1 MAQQLTKLCP
11 NHDLQCYFYEPS
23 AIAALSATSPT
34 GFTVSGSWR
43 EQFDW
48 AVVEWNRDNVFEHPA
63 LRNLPD
69 GDLSGVQLSYLETRT
84 NCISLDS
91 TWYPT
96 VDWPYLRV
104 WAETNEQDTVYQIPL
119 ANYAT
124 PVGSYVAAAVQFEL
138 TGTLTAGDYIDLAWL
153 DQQFNYQVTATD
165 TLASAVTSLAAA
177 INAAQGA
184 GVTAASSGAQITLTC
199 TTAGLGANGNRIGVY
214 GTVSGQGTEGWS
226 PASAL
231 FTGGASPA
239 QWQVNLNFSEL
250 QDING
255 NPVPTS
261 SVRKLRWT
269 WAADIQPGEFQRTE
283 FSVVVTNWTVTGSNL
298 GYQVAG
304 PGSYR
309 IEDDDTQM
317 QYQGVWAGG
326 IGNPE
331 AIGNYSGGSIQWT
344 TTYGSQVSCSYLAQL
359 PHTLYLGTR
368 RNDSSGQATVQVD
381 SLAPIVIN
389 LPILI
394 AATPTPQPSGEDV
407 LVRISIAQF
416 TTPGSHTV
424 TITNTGATGSFFYF
438 DFLEIAVPSPNL
450 PSFASNSILTL
461 ATDWDTLHSQA
472 LAPERTA
479 WLINTL
485 GFVGRC
491 NHYAGALWFY
501 ELVQPG
507 HVEANVTITFS
518 GAPVFSQYTS
528 ITISGTLIQHQNL
541 IGDTAQ
547 SMATCFA
554 LLINQGST
562 EVWAQANGA
571 QLTLTA
577 RAFGTQGNGITVSV
591 STNTTQF
598 TAQTS
603 GPALAGGVDGP
614 AESPNN
620 ILWRTDLQ
628 ATPRLNRAARDWS
641 SSFFAAMKGY
651 GIDVT
656 VSFSMELG
664 NGDDTATTGIAQV
677 YPDGTPA
684 WLSTPSLQTNFS
696 PTSTAFWQ
704 QVYQDMANLMAAA
717 GLVPYLQFGEV
728 QWWYFPDAS
737 GMPFYDA
744 YTLSAFQTAYGRA
757 MDVITSQNASP
768 ASYPQECAFLPSLIG
783 QFTDTIAAFVQQAQ
797 PNTRF
802 EVLYPPDTN
811 NAPLTQVINLPTAS
825 WTPAK
830 LNCFKTENFT
840 YTGDR
845 NLNLAQTSIDL
856 PMTLGF
862 TASQASHLVGISDC
876 TTPWVK
882 EQNLSIAAGLPNVVL
897 FALDQFCLIGYG
909 LPLGNG
915 AGSSKYM
922 GG

>member
-23 AIAALSATSPT
+23 AIAALSATSST

-43 EQFDW
+43 QQFDW

-69 GDLSGVQLSYLETRT
+69 GDLSGIQLSYLETRT

-104 WAETNEQDTVYQIPL
+104 WAETNEQDTIYQVPI

-124 PVGSYVAAAVQFEL
+124 PVGNYVAATVQFEL
-138 TGTLTAGDYIDLAWL
+138 AGTLTAGDYIDLAWL

-165 TLASAVTSLAAA
+165 TLASAIASLAAA

-184 GVTAASSGAQITLTC
+184 GVTATVNGAQITLTC
-199 TTAGLGANGNRIGVY
+199 TGAAGANGNLIGVY
-214 GTVSGQGTEGWS
+214 GTVSGQGTEGWL
-226 PASAL
+226 PTSAL
-231 FTGGASPA
+231 FSGGVSPS
-239 QWQVNLNFSEL
+239 QWQVNLNFGAL

-255 NPVPTS
+255 NAVPTS

-269 WAADIQPGEFQRTE
+269 WAAAMQPGEFQRTE

-309 IEDDDTQM
+309 IEDSDSQV
-317 QYQGVWAGG
+317 QYQGSWTG
-326 IGNPE
+326 E
-331 AIGNYSGGSIQWT
+331 IGNYSGGSIQYST
-344 TTYGSQVSCSYLAQL
+344 TPGSQLSCTYLSQL

-368 RNDSSGQATVQVD
+368 RADGCGQATVQVD
-381 SLAPIVIN
+381 SQAPQVIN
-389 LPILI
+389 LEL
-394 AATPTPQPSGEDV
+394 SGEDV
-407 LVRISIAQF
+407 LVRIAIAQF
-416 TTPGSHTV
+416 TAPGSHTV
-424 TITNTGATGSFFYF
+424 TITNTGTAGSYLYF

-450 PSFASNSILTL
+450 PSFANNSILTL

-479 WLINTL
+479 WLIYTL
-485 GFVGRC
+485 GFLGRC

-507 HVEANVTITFS
+507 HVEATATITFS
-518 GAPVFSQYTS
+518 GTPVFSQYTS
-528 ITISGTLIQHQNL
+528 ITIGGTLIQHQNL

-547 SMATCFA
+547 SIATCFA

-562 EVWAQANGA
+562 EVWAQANGS
-571 QLTLTA
+571 QLTLTS
-577 RAFGTQGNGITVSV
+577 RAFGTQGNGITISV
-591 STNTTQF
+591 TTNGTQF

-614 AESPNN
+614 ADGPNQ
-620 ILWRTDLQ
+620 ILWLTDLQ

-641 SSFFAAMKGY
+641 TSFFAAMKGY

-664 NGDDTATTGIAQV
+664 NGDDTAATGIAQV
-677 YPDGTPA
+677 YPDGTPV
-684 WLSTPSLQTNFS
+684 WVSTPSLQTNFS
-696 PTSTAFWQ
+696 PASTAYWQ
-704 QVYQDMANLMAAA
+704 QVYQDMANLMAGA

-728 QWWYFPDAS
+728 QWWYFADTS

-744 YTLSAFQTAYGRA
+744 YTLSAFQSAYGRA
-757 MDVITSQNASP
+757 MDVITSQNAPP
-768 ASYPQECAFLPSLIG
+768 ANYPQECAFLPTLIG
-783 QFTDTIAAFVQQAQ
+783 QFTSTIMAFVQQAQ
-797 PNTRF
+797 ANTRF

-811 NAPLTQVINLPTAS
+811 NTPLNQIINLPTAS
-825 WTPAK
+825 WTPAT

-862 TASQASHLVGISDC
+862 PVSQASHLVGISDY

-882 EQNLSIAAGLPNVVL
+882 EQNLSISAGLPSVVL

>member
-1 MAQQLTKLCP
+1 
-11 NHDLQCYFYEPS
+11 
-23 AIAALSATSPT
+23 

-43 EQFDW
+43 QQFDW

-69 GDLSGVQLSYLETRT
+69 GDLSGIQLSYVEART
-84 NCISLDS
+84 NCVSLDS
-91 TWYPT
+91 TWFPT

-104 WAETNEQDTVYQIPL
+104 WAETNGQDTIYQVPI
-119 ANYAT
+119 AKYAT
-124 PVGSYVAAAVQFEL
+124 PIGSYTAATVQFEL
-138 TGTLTAGDYIDLAWL
+138 TGTLTAGDYIELAWL
-153 DQQFNYQVTATD
+153 DQHFNYQVTAAD
-165 TLASAVTSLAAA
+165 TLDTAIAALAAA
-177 INAAQGA
+177 INNAAPPGP
-184 GVTAASSGAQITLTC
+184 GISASANGAQITLTC
-199 TTAGLGANGNRIGVY
+199 TTVALGANGNRIGVY

-231 FTGGASPA
+231 FSGGASPS
-239 QWQVNLNFSEL
+239 QWQVNLNFGEL
-250 QDING
+250 QDIHG
-255 NPVPTS
+255 NSVPTS

-269 WAADIQPGEFQRTE
+269 WAADIQPGGFQRTE
-283 FSVVVTNWTVTGSNL
+283 FSVVVTNWTVSGSNL

-309 IEDDDTQM
+309 IEDDSTQL
-317 QYQGVWAGG
+317 QYQGLWTR
-326 IGNPE
+326 GN
-331 AIGNYSGGSIQWT
+331 GNYSGGSIQWT
-344 TTYGSQVSCSYLAQL
+344 TTSGSQVSCSYLAQF
-359 PHTLYLGTR
+359 PHTLCLGTR
-368 RNDSSGQATVQVD
+368 RADSCGQITVQVD
-381 SLAPIVIN
+381 AGPPIVLN
-389 LPILI
+389 LQL
-394 AATPTPQPSGEDV
+394 SGEDV
-407 LVRISIAQF
+407 LVRIPVAQF

-424 TITNTGATGSFFYF
+424 TITNTGATGSYFYF
-438 DFLEIAVPSPNL
+438 DFLDIAVPSPDL
-450 PSFASNSILTL
+450 PSFTSNSILTL

-485 GFVGRC
+485 GFLGRC

-507 HVEANVTITFS
+507 HMEANATITFT

-528 ITISGTLIQHQNL
+528 ITIGGTLLQHQNL
-541 IGDTAQ
+541 TGDTAQ
-547 SMATCFA
+547 SIATCFA

-562 EVWAQANGA
+562 EIWAQANGG

-577 RAFGTQGNGITVSV
+577 RAFGTEGNGITVSV
-591 STNTTQF
+591 NTNGTQF

-603 GPALAGGVDGP
+603 GPALAGGVDASAEGP
-614 AESPNN
+614 NQ

-641 SSFFAAMKGY
+641 SGFFAAMKAY

-664 NGDDTATTGIAQV
+664 NGDDSVATGIAQR
-677 YPDGTPA
+677 YPDGTAA
-684 WLSTPSLQTNFS
+684 WLNTPSLQTNFG
-696 PTSTAFWQ
+696 PASTAFWQ

-717 GLVPYLQFGEV
+717 GLTPYLQFGEV
-728 QWWYFPDAS
+728 QWWYFANAS

-744 YTLSAFQTAYGRA
+744 DTLSAFQAAYGRA
-757 MDVITSQNASP
+757 MAAIPSQNASP
-768 ASYPQECAFLPSLIG
+768 ASYPQECAFLPTLIG
-783 QFTDTIAAFVQQAQ
+783 QFTDTVAAFVRQAQ
-797 PNTRF
+797 ANARF
-802 EVLYPPDTN
+802 EVLYPPDVN
-811 NAPLTQVINLPTAS
+811 NTPMNQIINLPTAS

-845 NLNLAQTSIDL
+845 NLNLAQSSIDL
-856 PMTLGF
+856 PVTLGF
-862 TASQASHLVGISDC
+862 SASQSSHLVGISDY

-882 EQNLSIAAGLPNVVL
+882 EQNLSISAGLDSVVL

-915 AGSSKYM
+915 AGRSTYM
-922 GG
+922 GA